1 MKPLVQNKRTQALT
15 RVEILVIIAVL
26 AILAIIFLPRFT
38 KKATPRYQRSTRINC
53 VNNLKQV
60 GLSFRLWEGDNNNKC
75 PMSVS
80 VTNGGAMELI
90 ADGNVA
96 GCFQVM
102 SNELSS
108 PRILICPADQG
119 HVSAVNF
126 QKDFDNSHLSY
137 FISPDADESYPQQIM
152 SGDDN
157 LAVDDVPVKSGLV
170 MIPFKEVS
178 RNRGPPSHGSAGNIL
193 WADGSVSEISV

>member
-15 RVEILVIIAVL
+15 RMEILVIIAVL
-26 AILAIIFLPRFT
+26 AILAAMFLPRLT

-96 GCFQVM
+96 ELLSSHVQQ
-102 SNELSS
+102 LSS

-119 HVSAVNF
+119 HVSAVISK
-126 QKDFDNSHLSY
+126 KDFDNSHLSY
-137 FISPDADESYPQQIM
+137 FISPDADESYPQLNHVRGRQ
-152 SGDDN
+152 SG
-157 LAVDDVPVKSGLV
+157 
-170 MIPFKEVS
+170 
-178 RNRGPPSHGSAGNIL
+178 RR
-193 WADGSVSEISV
+193 